1 MPSCP
6 PSTGTAHPGTAL
18 RSRRRASWQRAC
30 TVEGGLECYLSHSV
44 MGRTPTDTA
53 QASPTAPEGPGET
66 GVGGGLPTSSV
77 RDHLRTGSCYSELL
91 NRACALS
98 RLELLPL
105 AKALSSEPASSLM
118 DRRTAPCLLH
128 RGRRLTGAGGDL
140 QTQQVVHTW
149 PAEADRTLC
158 PVHLCGRGHAPS
170 PGLSPLKHPRAH
182 SSQCPTPQP
191 PVQGP

>member
-1 MPSCP
+1 MAGFLAESLHCGRWAGVLSVP
-6 PSTGTAHPGTAL
+6 
-18 RSRRRASWQRAC
+18 
-30 TVEGGLECYLSHSV
+30 LSH
-44 MGRTPTDTA
+44 GQDTDRHC
-53 QASPTAPEGPGET
+53 T
-66 GVGGGLPTSSV
+66 GLSDSSRGARGDRRGGGLPTSSV
-77 RDHLRTGSCYSELL
+77 RDYLRTGSCYSELL

-105 AKALSSEPASSLM
+105 AKALSSEPASSLT